1 MHHAPWVK
9 EHLLQ
14 PLRLLRLLL
23 QVSFSLPRRM
33 NQQKSPKKDDKDFL
47 RKGARLSGMALQMG
61 LTIYLGNLL
70 GKWIDSKYTPDF
82 AETLFTLLAI
92 ALAMYAMIRQVTQLN
107 K

>member
-1 MHHAPWVK
+1 
-9 EHLLQ
+9 
-14 PLRLLRLLL
+14 
-23 QVSFSLPRRM
+23 M
-33 NQQKSPKKDDKDFL
+33 NPQKSPKKDDKEFL

-61 LTIYLGNLL
+61 LTIYLGNLF
-70 GKWIDSKYTPDF
+70 GKWIDTEYTTDF

>member
-1 MHHAPWVK
+1 
-9 EHLLQ
+9 
-14 PLRLLRLLL
+14 
-23 QVSFSLPRRM
+23 M
-33 NQQKSPKKDDKDFL
+33 NPQKSPKKDDKEYL
-47 RKGARLSGMALQMG
+47 RKGAKLSGMALQMG

-70 GKWIDSKYTPDF
+70 GKWIDSKYTTDF